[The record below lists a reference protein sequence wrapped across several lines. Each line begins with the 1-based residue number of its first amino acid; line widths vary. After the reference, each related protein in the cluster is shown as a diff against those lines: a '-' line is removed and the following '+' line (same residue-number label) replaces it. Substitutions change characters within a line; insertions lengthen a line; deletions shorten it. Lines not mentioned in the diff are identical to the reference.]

1 MAAHCKNQH
10 HRMSTYQVTAGQPTG
25 ERDASCDGQYPLK
38 PAKKINVL
46 ALIDLTMPTAL
57 PPADMFADET
67 RRLAALHAL
76 ALLDSEPEREFDA
89 LVALAA
95 EMLNCPTAM
104 LTLVDTDRLWIKAS
118 NNGTRGEIARDVGMC
133 AHTIQATDPLVI
145 DDMTLDPRFESN
157 PMVVPEEGLRFYAG
171 APIHALDGSGER
183 HAVGAL
189 CIVDTIPRSL
199 SDAGRQVLQHLAT
212 LAETAIAARAAAHQ
226 AITIATT
233 ADRQAAALARQ
244 DRIFR
249 QAERMAAFGSWRVN
263 LANDDIEWSDGVYH
277 IYGLPMTER
286 PTMAMAMEFYPLP
299 AREQISAGLTRA
311 IETGAPLDIEVD
323 FTTAQG
329 ELRRVRVMGE
339 CERDDSGNTPAAL
352 VGVFQDVTERHA
364 LEVTLR
370 RTANTDSLT
379 GIANRAAFD
388 RALDAAMLRAHENA
402 TPLLLALVDLD
413 GFKAINDTLGH
424 NAGDDVLRGV
434 GRVLEAPWLKGS
446 FAARL
451 GGDEFAVIVEDPG
464 LAVAT
469 SHVRRRLEEA
479 LRFPIAMGGLAMV
492 SAGTVGIA
500 TLDADCHTIRDF
512 VHRADTILYRAKRE
526 RVGERRRTERKSAA

>member
-1 MAAHCKNQH
+1 
-10 HRMSTYQVTAGQPTG
+10 MS
-25 ERDASCDGQYPLK
+25 S
-38 PAKKINVL
+38 
-46 ALIDLTMPTAL
+46 AL

-76 ALLDSEPEREFDA
+76 ALLDSEPERDFDA

-104 LTLVDTDRLWIKAS
+104 LTLVDSDRLWIKAS
-118 NNGTRGEIARDVGMC
+118 NTGARGEIARDVGMC
-133 AHTIQATDPLVI
+133 AHTIRGSGPLVI

-157 PMVVPEEGLRFYAG
+157 PMVVPDNGLRFYAG
-171 APIHALDGSGER
+171 APIHAIDGTGER
-183 HAVGAL
+183 HAIGAL
-189 CIVDTIPRSL
+189 CIIDTAPRSL
-199 SDAGRQVLQHLAT
+199 SDAGRRALQHLAT
-212 LAETAIAARAAAHQ
+212 LAETTIAARAAAHQ
-226 AITIATT
+226 AITIATI

-263 LANDDIEWSDGVYH
+263 FANDDIEWSDGVYH
-277 IYGLPMTER
+277 IYGLPMSER
-286 PTMAMAMEFYPLP
+286 PTMATAMDFYPP
-299 AREQISAGLTRA
+299 HARAEISAGLARA
-311 IETGAPLDIEVD
+311 VETGAPLDIEVD

-339 CERDDSGNTPAAL
+339 CEGDGDTPAAL

-370 RTANTDSLT
+370 RTADTDSLT

-388 RALDAAMLRAHENA
+388 RALDSAMLRAHEQG

-424 NAGDDVLRGV
+424 TAGDDVLRGV

-451 GGDEFAVIVEDPG
+451 GGDEFAVIVDDPV
-464 LAVAT
+464 LAT
-469 SHVRRRLEEA
+469 SMSHVRRRLEEA

-500 TLDADCHTIRDF
+500 MLDHDCHTIRDF
-512 VHRADTILYRAKRE
+512 VHRADTILYQAKRE
-526 RVGERRRTERKSAA
+526 RVGERRRSDRKTAA